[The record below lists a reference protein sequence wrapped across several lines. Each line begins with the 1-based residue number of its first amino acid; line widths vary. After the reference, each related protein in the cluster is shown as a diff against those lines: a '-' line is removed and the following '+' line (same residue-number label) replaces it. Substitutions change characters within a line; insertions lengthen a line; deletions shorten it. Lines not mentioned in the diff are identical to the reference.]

1 MQVPEQAYIYD
12 MKQDFNFLG
21 LCLAEI
27 EQQVG
32 WGESTTW
39 TQQDFEELSEQIC
52 VKTGVRL
59 SVTTLKRIWGK
70 VAYNSSPTNH
80 TLNTLAIFCGYE
92 SWRDFKLKH
101 TPADDAANM
110 ALPQGGEA
118 HQAPVI
124 LEPATQRKQRV
135 FKASYSLLIPVL
147 VIMAGLLFYG
157 LMAKPF
163 SIDASKISFS
173 SQPVTQGLP
182 NTVIFNYDVSA
193 SPYEDIAI
201 QQSWDE
207 RMREKVSKEG
217 RQYTTTYYY
226 PGYHRAKLLINNK
239 VIKEHDVYIKTNGW
253 LALLETDDIPL
264 YIKDKIIDKG
274 IMQAP
279 FASLEKF
286 QLASTRQVPWV
297 DYYNVQDFGNLSSND
312 FTFET
317 ELRNETN
324 TANAICQ
331 ESRIAIMC
339 SDGRLLIPL
348 TIPGCVGN
356 INLHLSDLYIEG
368 RKNDLSAFGCN
379 LSGWQKLRCEVK
391 KKQLTVF
398 LNDKEIF
405 RTTYTHDA
413 GKIIGIRY
421 KFMGAGAVN
430 YVKLWDK
437 NKKIIF
443 EDNFE

>member
-1 MQVPEQAYIYD
+1 MDENISYIP
-12 MKQDFNFLG
+12 
-21 LCLAEI
+21 LCLSEI
-27 EQQVG
+27 EQRLG
-32 WGESTTW
+32 WGESSTW
-39 TQQDFEELSEQIC
+39 THADFEELSERIYSA
-52 VKTGVRL
+52 TRTRL

-70 VAYNSSPTNH
+70 VSYTSSPTIH
-80 TLNTLAIFCGYE
+80 TLNTLAVFTGYE
-92 SWRDFKLKH
+92 NWRNFKLKH
-101 TPADDAANM
+101 PQLAEVIEVAERQEPVGVEHIQPALQAEM
-110 ALPQGGEA
+110 PQKKRRVKYLLP
-118 HQAPVI
+118 V
-124 LEPATQRKQRV
+124 
-135 FKASYSLLIPVL
+135 LIPAL
-147 VIMAGLLFYG
+147 VMVVGLLFYG
-157 LMAKPF
+157 LTAKLF

-173 SQPVTQGLP
+173 SQPVTEGLP
-182 NTVIFNYDVSA
+182 NTVIFNYDATA

-207 RMREKVSKEG
+207 RMREKVSKDG

-279 FASLEKF
+279 LTSLEKF

-317 ELRNETN
+317 ELRNESN

-339 SDGRLLIPL
+339 SDGRLLVPL
-348 TIPGCVGN
+348 SIPGCVGN

-379 LSGWQKLRCEVK
+379 LSTWQKVRCEVK
-391 KKQLTVF
+391 NKQLTIF
-398 LNDKEIF
+398 LNDKAVF
-405 RTTYTHDA
+405 NTTYTHDA

-437 NKKIIF
+437 NRQLVFDDDF
-443 EDNFE
+443 E

>member
-1 MQVPEQAYIYD
+1 
-12 MKQDFNFLG
+12 
-21 LCLAEI
+21 
-27 EQQVG
+27 
-32 WGESTTW
+32 
-39 TQQDFEELSEQIC
+39 
-52 VKTGVRL
+52 
-59 SVTTLKRIWGK
+59 
-70 VAYNSSPTNH
+70 
-80 TLNTLAIFCGYE
+80 
-92 SWRDFKLKH
+92 
-101 TPADDAANM
+101 
-110 ALPQGGEA
+110 
-118 HQAPVI
+118 
-124 LEPATQRKQRV
+124 
-135 FKASYSLLIPVL
+135 
-147 VIMAGLLFYG
+147 
-157 LMAKPF
+157 MAKPF

-182 NTVIFNYDVSA
+182 NTVIFNFDVSA

-217 RQYTTTYYY
+217 QQYTTTYYY

-379 LSGWQKLRCEVK
+379 LSGWQKLRCEVE